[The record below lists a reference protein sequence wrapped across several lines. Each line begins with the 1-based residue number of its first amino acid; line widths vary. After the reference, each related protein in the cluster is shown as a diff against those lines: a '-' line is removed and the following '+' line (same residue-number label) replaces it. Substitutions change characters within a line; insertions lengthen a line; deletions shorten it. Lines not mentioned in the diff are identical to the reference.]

1 MTETLSTGTPRPV
14 DGRHRRRVENLE
26 AVVEATLELI
36 SENGALPTVAEVAER
51 AGISQRSVFRY
62 FDDVDQLTR
71 AAVDARFRQGAALV
85 GMPSP
90 IPVALDDRLR
100 ELAASRSRLFEFL
113 GPTARVVRTRL
124 VDNPVLIESVERSRH
139 ALRSQLREVL
149 APELEAAGARSR
161 WPRSTLC
168 TPSKPGI
175 SFAEIRGCPRRRRP
189 QCSWPR
195 PQRSLCLDEH
205 GRPSGDEPMAC
216 RRCRADAPGGTPG
229 GHVGGDPRRREPHG
243 HEP

>member
-1 MTETLSTGTPRPV
+1 M
-14 DGRHRRRVENLE
+14 
-26 AVVEATLELI
+26 ELI

-149 APELEAAGARSR
+149 APELEAAGGEVTLAALDVVYSFEAWDLLRRDQGLSPEEAAAVLVAAASALLV
-161 WPRSTLC
+161 PR
-168 TPSKPGI
+168 
-175 SFAEIRGCPRRRRP
+175 
-189 QCSWPR
+189 
-195 PQRSLCLDEH
+195 
-205 GRPSGDEPMAC
+205 
-216 RRCRADAPGGTPG
+216 
-229 GHVGGDPRRREPHG
+229 
-243 HEP
+243 

>member
-26 AVVEATLELI
+26 AVVEATLELM
-36 SENGALPTVAEVAER
+36 SDNGALPTVAEVAER

-85 GMPSP
+85 GMPTP

-149 APELEAAGARSR
+149 APELEAAGGEVTLAALDVVYSFEAWDLLRRDQGLSPEEAAAVLVAAASALLV
-161 WPRSTLC
+161 PR
-168 TPSKPGI
+168 
-175 SFAEIRGCPRRRRP
+175 
-189 QCSWPR
+189 
-195 PQRSLCLDEH
+195 
-205 GRPSGDEPMAC
+205 
-216 RRCRADAPGGTPG
+216 
-229 GHVGGDPRRREPHG
+229 
-243 HEP
+243 

>member
-1 MTETLSTGTPRPV
+1 MGTRYDLDMTETLSTGTPRPV

-85 GMPSP
+85 GMPTP
-90 IPVALDDRLR
+90 IPAALDDRLR
-100 ELAASRSRLFEFL
+100 ELAASRSRLYEFI
-113 GPTARVVRTRL
+113 GPTARVVRTRMG
-124 VDNPVLIESVERSRH
+124 DYAVLIESVERSRH

-149 APELEAAGARSR
+149 APELEEAGGELTLAALDVMYSFEAWDLLRRDQGLTPDEAAEVLVTAAAALLV
-161 WPRSTLC
+161 PR
-168 TPSKPGI
+168 
-175 SFAEIRGCPRRRRP
+175 
-189 QCSWPR
+189 
-195 PQRSLCLDEH
+195 
-205 GRPSGDEPMAC
+205 
-216 RRCRADAPGGTPG
+216 
-229 GHVGGDPRRREPHG
+229 
-243 HEP
+243 

>member
-26 AVVEATLELI
+26 AVVEATLELM
-36 SENGALPTVAEVAER
+36 SDNGALPTVAEVAER

-149 APELEAAGARSR
+149 APELEAAGGEVTLAALDVVYSFEAWDLLRRDQGLSPEEAAAVLVAAASALLV
-161 WPRSTLC
+161 PR
-168 TPSKPGI
+168 
-175 SFAEIRGCPRRRRP
+175 
-189 QCSWPR
+189 
-195 PQRSLCLDEH
+195 
-205 GRPSGDEPMAC
+205 
-216 RRCRADAPGGTPG
+216 
-229 GHVGGDPRRREPHG
+229 
-243 HEP
+243 

>member
-1 MTETLSTGTPRPV
+1 MGTRYDLDMTETLSTGTPRPV

-85 GMPSP
+85 GMPTP
-90 IPVALDDRLR
+90 IPAALDDRLR
-100 ELAASRSRLFEFL
+100 ELAASRSRLYEFI
-113 GPTARVVRTRL
+113 GPTARVVRTRMG
-124 VDNPVLIESVERSRH
+124 DNAVLIESVERSRH

-149 APELEAAGARSR
+149 APELEEAGGELTLAALDVMYSFEAWDLLRRDQGLTPDEAAEVLVTAAAALLV
-161 WPRSTLC
+161 PR
-168 TPSKPGI
+168 
-175 SFAEIRGCPRRRRP
+175 
-189 QCSWPR
+189 
-195 PQRSLCLDEH
+195 
-205 GRPSGDEPMAC
+205 
-216 RRCRADAPGGTPG
+216 
-229 GHVGGDPRRREPHG
+229 
-243 HEP
+243 